1 MQPNKRPIG
10 QARSFSVRPVRKSLR
25 SRLPNLL
32 PKNKSFRYLAIY
44 VGMTLL
50 SFGFLALAAVYFI
63 FLHSLPSI
71 ETIEQ
76 DVLPESTV
84 IYDRNGGELYKLYD
98 EEKRTYVA
106 YAGIS
111 DSMKNAIIAAEDKT
125 FFENQGIDLRGL
137 VRSGVNFAF
146 GKTDKIQGTSTISQQ
161 LIKNTFL
168 SNERSVERKVKEIY
182 LSYRLNSKYS
192 KEKILELYLNKISFG
207 NNAYGV
213 EEAAKTY
220 FGKSAKDVGVL
231 GSTILASLPKGP
243 TYYSPFSHR
252 DRLMGYLYVYAT
264 GDEADK
270 IFVDTPE
277 KMKEYSALVETFK
290 KTVASLDIKRK
301 NSEDAEVCGLSQDSL
316 KKDYNVGSDGCADI
330 QYKDFLG
337 LLNDIRISSGTGSV
351 ALPEAEKPLTSTGK
365 TAVGKPSA
373 TAGRTSTGAVKP
385 ATGTGK
391 VSTGPIAGQKLYL
404 EYSTGRKDFVAGRL
418 LEDDKITPDE
428 YKNVIIGGL
437 DFQFR
442 KYSENIKYPHFVF
455 YVKDYLEQKYGKDFE
470 SQGGLKIYTTIDPVL
485 QDKAEALVKKQ
496 VAVNKDKYGANSAA
510 LVSLDNKT
518 GQILSMVGG
527 PDYFDEAN
535 GGNVN
540 MVTARRQPGS
550 SFKPIVYAL
559 AISKEAIS
567 PDTPIYDV
575 DTKFGKW
582 EPDNYDQK
590 FMGKMKVKTA
600 LDYSRNIPAIKMFWV
615 AGGESDVVKFARSL
629 GILSLQEG
637 ANYGAPLAIG
647 TGEVKPLEMLS
658 AYSVFANAGWK
669 KEIVP
674 ILRIEDRKGNVIDR
688 YVESNGKYVFSD
700 AASYVLSSI
709 ISDAKSRPSD
719 FWNNVLTLKDR
730 PVAAKTGTSNKDV
743 SVGKEKKI
751 LPRDLWTAGYTPQ
764 ITTVVWAGNVDGTET
779 KGTCDGLNCAAP
791 IWHDYMEFAH
801 RNLPKEQ
808 FKKPD
813 SVYSATISTISGK
826 LASENTPEGY
836 RVTSIFAV
844 KPTAYENSMKEMEVD
859 SLCNG
864 KVTENTP
871 ADAVKKG
878 YLINVNPII
887 DSYDTEWLG
896 SIKSWVKSEAGSAYF
911 AEAKGTIITDYQDQ
925 VCERPGESA
934 SRISVSTNLA
944 EVGVRPVGANSIEVG
959 YEADNPI
966 VKLKF
971 LRDGELFKEIA
982 IEGDKVSG
990 TYKNGAFD
998 FDDSFVGEH
1007 TLDVVAVDKYGY
1019 SGKTSTTVMFSKGD
1033 NQDPVISV
1041 TNPSDS
1047 SVKIYVD
1054 QFFNLRFDVTDANEI
1069 VANNLVLDGKLWKI
1083 LGNGN
1088 SFTVAINEEKNLPV
1102 GPHVL
1107 TIESTDARR
1116 GKAKH
1121 DVNFE
1126 VLAK

>member
-1 MQPNKRPIG
+1 MQPNKRPLG
-10 QARSFSVRPVRKSLR
+10 QSRSFSVRPVRKSLR
-25 SRLPNLL
+25 SRLPNLFS
-32 PKNKSFRYLAIY
+32 KNKPFRFLALY
-44 VGMTLL
+44 VGLTLV
-50 SFGFLALAAVYFI
+50 SFGFFAVAVVYFA

-71 ETIEQ
+71 ETIEK

-84 IYDRNGGELYKLYD
+84 IYDRNGGELYKLYN
-98 EEKRTYVA
+98 EEKRTYVG
-106 YAGIS
+106 YSGIS

-125 FFENQGIDLRGL
+125 FFENPGIDLKGL
-137 VRSGVNFAF
+137 VRSGVNYAF

-168 SNERSVERKVKEIY
+168 SNERSMERKVKEIY

-252 DRLMGYLYVYAT
+252 DRLMGYLYAYSE
-264 GDEADK
+264 GGEADK

-277 KMKEYSALVETFK
+277 KMKEYAKLVESFK
-290 KTVASLDIKRK
+290 KTVAALDIKRK
-301 NSEDAEVCGLSQDSL
+301 STEDAEVCGLSQDTL
-316 KKDYNVGSDGCADI
+316 KKDYDIGSDGCADI
-330 QYKDFLG
+330 QYKNFLG
-337 LLNDIRISSGTGSV
+337 LLNDIRIDSGTGAAIS
-351 ALPEAEKPLTSTGK
+351 
-365 TAVGKPSA
+365 
-373 TAGRTSTGAVKP
+373 
-385 ATGTGK
+385 TGTGK
-391 VSTGPIAGQKLYL
+391 TSSGSVSDQKTYL

-418 LEDDKITPDE
+418 LEDGKITPEE

-437 DFQFR
+437 EFQFR

-455 YVKDYLEQKYGKDFE
+455 YVKDYLEQKYGKEFE

-485 QDKAEALVKKQ
+485 QDKAEDLVKKQ
-496 VAVNKDKYGANSAA
+496 VAINKDKYGAKSAA

-527 PDYFDEAN
+527 PDYFDEEN

-567 PDTPIYDV
+567 PDTPVYDV
-575 DTKFGKW
+575 ETKFGKW
-582 EPDNYDQK
+582 EPDNYDRK
-590 FMGKMKVKTA
+590 FMGKMKVRTA

-647 TGEVKPLEMLS
+647 TGEVKPIEMLS

-674 ILRIEDRKGNVIDR
+674 ILRIEDRKGNVVDR

-700 AASYVLSSI
+700 AASYVLSTI

-764 ITTVVWAGNVDGTET
+764 ITAIVWAGNVDGTET

-826 LASENTPEGY
+826 LASENTPESF
-836 RVTSIFAV
+836 RVTSVFAV
-844 KPTAYENSMKEMEVD
+844 KPTAYENSMKEIEVD

-864 KVTENTP
+864 KVTESTP
-871 ADAVKKG
+871 ADAVEKG

-887 DSYDTEWLG
+887 DSYETDWLG
-896 SIKSWVKSEAGSAYF
+896 PIKSWVRSEAGSAYF
-911 AEAKGTIITDYQDQ
+911 AEAKGNIITDFEDK
-925 VCERPGESA
+925 VCERPGESS

-944 EVGVRPVGANSIEVG
+944 DVGVRPVGNNAIEVG

-982 IEGDKVSG
+982 IEGEKVSG
-990 TYKNGAFD
+990 TYRNGTFD
-998 FDDSFVGEH
+998 FDDSFIGEH

-1019 SGKTSTTVMFSKGD
+1019 SGKTSVVVMFGKG
-1033 NQDPVISV
+1033 NNEDPVITVS
-1041 TNPSDS
+1041 NPPDS
-1047 SVKIYVD
+1047 SVKIYAD
-1054 QFFNLRFDVTDANEI
+1054 QFFNLRFSVADANEI

-1083 LGNGN
+1083 L
-1088 SFTVAINEEKNLPV
+1088 
-1102 GPHVL
+1102 
-1107 TIESTDARR
+1107 
-1116 GKAKH
+1116 
-1121 DVNFE
+1121 
-1126 VLAK
+1126 

>member
-1 MQPNKRPIG
+1 MQPNKRPLG
-10 QARSFSVRPVRKSLR
+10 QSRSFSVRPVRKSLR
-25 SRLPNLL
+25 SRLPNLFS
-32 PKNKSFRYLAIY
+32 KNKPFRFLALY
-44 VGMTLL
+44 VGLTLV
-50 SFGFLALAAVYFI
+50 SFGFFAVAVVYFA

-71 ETIEQ
+71 ETIEK

-84 IYDRNGGELYKLYD
+84 IYDRNGGELYKLYN
-98 EEKRTYVA
+98 EEKRTYVG
-106 YAGIS
+106 YSGIS

-125 FFENQGIDLRGL
+125 FFENPGIDLKGL
-137 VRSGVNFAF
+137 VRSGVNYAF

-168 SNERSVERKVKEIY
+168 SNERSMERKVKEIY

-252 DRLMGYLYVYAT
+252 DRLMGYLYAYSE
-264 GDEADK
+264 GGEADK

-277 KMKEYSALVETFK
+277 KMKEYAKLVESFK
-290 KTVASLDIKRK
+290 KTVAALDIKRK
-301 NSEDAEVCGLSQDSL
+301 STEDAEVCGLSQDTL
-316 KKDYNVGSDGCADI
+316 KKDYDIGSDGCADI
-330 QYKDFLG
+330 QYKNFLG
-337 LLNDIRISSGTGSV
+337 LLNDIRIDSGTGAAIS
-351 ALPEAEKPLTSTGK
+351 
-365 TAVGKPSA
+365 
-373 TAGRTSTGAVKP
+373 
-385 ATGTGK
+385 TGTGK
-391 VSTGPIAGQKLYL
+391 TSSGSVSDQKTYL

-418 LEDDKITPDE
+418 LEDGKITPEE

-437 DFQFR
+437 EFQFR

-455 YVKDYLEQKYGKDFE
+455 YVKDYLEQKYGKEFE

-485 QDKAEALVKKQ
+485 QDKAEDLVKKQ
-496 VAVNKDKYGANSAA
+496 VAINKDKYGAKSAA

-527 PDYFDEAN
+527 PDYFDEEN

-567 PDTPIYDV
+567 PDTPVYDV
-575 DTKFGKW
+575 ETKFGKW
-582 EPDNYDQK
+582 EPDNYDRK
-590 FMGKMKVKTA
+590 FMGKMKVRTA

-647 TGEVKPLEMLS
+647 TGEVKPIEMLS

-674 ILRIEDRKGNVIDR
+674 ILRIEDRKGNVVDR

-700 AASYVLSSI
+700 AASYVLSTI

-764 ITTVVWAGNVDGTET
+764 ITAIVWAGNVDGTET

-826 LASENTPEGY
+826 LASENTPESF
-836 RVTSIFAV
+836 RVTSVFAV
-844 KPTAYENSMKEMEVD
+844 KPTAYENSMKEIEVD

-864 KVTENTP
+864 KVTESTP
-871 ADAVKKG
+871 ADAVEKG

-887 DSYDTEWLG
+887 DSYETDWLG
-896 SIKSWVKSEAGSAYF
+896 PIKSWVRSEAGSAYF
-911 AEAKGTIITDYQDQ
+911 AEAKGNIITDFEDK
-925 VCERPGESA
+925 VCERPGESS

-944 EVGVRPVGANSIEVG
+944 DVGVRPVGNNAIEVG

-982 IEGDKVSG
+982 IEGEKVSG
-990 TYKNGAFD
+990 TYRNGTFD
-998 FDDSFVGEH
+998 FDDSFIGEH

-1019 SGKTSTTVMFSKGD
+1019 SGKTSVVVMFGKG
-1033 NQDPVISV
+1033 NNEDPVITVS
-1041 TNPSDS
+1041 NPPDS
-1047 SVKIYVD
+1047 SVKIYAD
-1054 QFFNLRFDVTDANEI
+1054 QFFNLRFSVTDANEI

-1083 LGNGN
+1083 L
-1088 SFTVAINEEKNLPV
+1088 
-1102 GPHVL
+1102 
-1107 TIESTDARR
+1107 
-1116 GKAKH
+1116 
-1121 DVNFE
+1121 
-1126 VLAK
+1126 

>member
-1 MQPNKRPIG
+1 MQPNKRPLG
-10 QARSFSVRPVRKSLR
+10 QSRSFSVRPVRKSLR
-25 SRLPNLL
+25 SRLPSLFS
-32 PKNKSFRYLAIY
+32 KNKPFRFLAIY
-44 VGMTLL
+44 VGLTLV
-50 SFGFLALAAVYFI
+50 SFGFLAVAVVYFA

-71 ETIEQ
+71 DTIEK

-84 IYDRNGGELYKLYD
+84 IYDRNGGELYKLYN
-98 EEKRTYVA
+98 EEKRTYVG
-106 YAGIS
+106 YSGIS

-125 FFENQGIDLRGL
+125 FFENPGIDLKGL
-137 VRSGVNFAF
+137 VRSGVNYAF

-168 SNERSVERKVKEIY
+168 SNERSMERKVKEIY
-182 LSYRLNSKYS
+182 LSYRLNTKYS

-213 EEAAKTY
+213 EEASKTY

-243 TYYSPFSHR
+243 TYYSPYSHR
-252 DRLMGYLYVYAT
+252 DRLMGYLYAYAEGGESEKT
-264 GDEADK
+264 
-270 IFVDTPE
+270 FVDTPE
-277 KMKEYSALVETFK
+277 KMKEYSTLVESFK
-290 KTVASLDIKRK
+290 KAVASLEINRK
-301 NSEDAEVCGLSQDSL
+301 STEDAEVCGLSQDAL
-316 KKDYNVGSDGCADI
+316 KKDYNVDSDGCADV
-330 QYKDFLG
+330 QYKNLLG
-337 LLNDIRISSGTGSV
+337 LLNDIRIESGTGV
-351 ALPEAEKPLTSTGK
+351 TL
-365 TAVGKPSA
+365 
-373 TAGRTSTGAVKP
+373 GAS
-385 ATGTGK
+385 GSGK
-391 VSTGPIAGQKLYL
+391 VSTGSLSGQKTFL
-404 EYSTGRKDFVAGRL
+404 EYNTGRKDFVAGRL
-418 LEDDKITPDE
+418 LEDGKITPEE
-428 YKNVIIGGL
+428 YKNVVIGGL

-470 SQGGLKIYTTIDPVL
+470 SQGGLKIYTTVDPVL

-567 PDTPIYDV
+567 PDTPVYDV
-575 DTKFGKW
+575 ETKFGKW
-582 EPDNYDQK
+582 EPDNYDRK
-590 FMGKMKVKTA
+590 FMGKMKVRTA

-647 TGEVKPLEMLS
+647 TGEVKPIEMLS

-674 ILRIEDRKGNVIDR
+674 ILRIEDRKGNVVDR

-700 AASYVLSSI
+700 AASYVLSTI

-813 SVYSATISTISGK
+813 SVYSATISSISGK
-826 LASENTPEGY
+826 LASENTPENF
-836 RVTSIFAV
+836 RVTSVFAV
-844 KPTAYENSMKEMEVD
+844 KPTAYENSMKEIEVD

-864 KVTENTP
+864 KVTESTP
-871 ADAVKKG
+871 ADAVEKG

-887 DSYDTEWLG
+887 DSYETDWLG
-896 SIKSWVKSEAGSAYF
+896 PIKSWVRSEAGSAYF
-911 AEAKGTIITDYQDQ
+911 AEAK
-925 VCERPGESA
+925 
-934 SRISVSTNLA
+934 
-944 EVGVRPVGANSIEVG
+944 
-959 YEADNPI
+959 
-966 VKLKF
+966 
-971 LRDGELFKEIA
+971 
-982 IEGDKVSG
+982 
-990 TYKNGAFD
+990 
-998 FDDSFVGEH
+998 
-1007 TLDVVAVDKYGY
+1007 
-1019 SGKTSTTVMFSKGD
+1019 
-1033 NQDPVISV
+1033 
-1041 TNPSDS
+1041 
-1047 SVKIYVD
+1047 
-1054 QFFNLRFDVTDANEI
+1054 
-1069 VANNLVLDGKLWKI
+1069 
-1083 LGNGN
+1083 
-1088 SFTVAINEEKNLPV
+1088 
-1102 GPHVL
+1102 
-1107 TIESTDARR
+1107 
-1116 GKAKH
+1116 
-1121 DVNFE
+1121 
-1126 VLAK
+1126 

>member
-1 MQPNKRPIG
+1 MQPNKRPTG
-10 QARSFSVRPVRKSLR
+10 HNRSFSVRPIRKSLR
-25 SRLPNLL
+25 TRFPAIFSKPS
-32 PKNKSFRYLAIY
+32 SFRYVAMY
-44 VGMTLL
+44 VVMTLF
-50 SFGFLALAAVYFI
+50 SFGLLALAVLYFA
-63 FLHSLPSI
+63 FLRTLPSI
-71 ETIEQ
+71 ETIEN

-98 EEKRTYVA
+98 EEKRTYVP

-111 DSMKNAIIAAEDKT
+111 DHMKDAIIAAEDKT
-125 FFENQGIDLRGL
+125 FFENPGIDLRGL

-168 SNERSVERKVKEIY
+168 SNERSIERKFKEIY

-213 EEAAKTY
+213 EEASKTY

-252 DRLMGYLYVYAT
+252 DRLMGYLYAYSE
-264 GDEADK
+264 GGEADK
-270 IFVDTPE
+270 VFIDSPE
-277 KMKEYSALVETFK
+277 KIKEYSVLVESFK
-290 KTVASLDIKRK
+290 KTVSKFEIKRK
-301 NSEDAEVCGLSQDSL
+301 TSEDAEVCGLSQNDF
-316 KKDYNVGSDGCADI
+316 KKDYNIGSDGCADI

-337 LLNDIRISSGTGSV
+337 LLNDVRISSGTES
-351 ALPEAEKPLTSTGK
+351 ARDEAAAP
-365 TAVGKPSA
+365 A
-373 TAGRTSTGAVKP
+373 TVL
-385 ATGTGK
+385 TGTGK
-391 VSTGPIAGQKLYL
+391 TSSGSLIPGKKTFL

-418 LEDDKITPDE
+418 LEDGKITPEE
-428 YKNVIIGGL
+428 YKNVVIGGL

-442 KYSENIKYPHFVF
+442 KYSENIKYPYFVF

-470 SQGGLKIYTTIDPVL
+470 SQGGLKIYTTIDPTL
-485 QDKAEALVKKQ
+485 QDKAESLIVKQ
-496 VAVNKDKYGANSAA
+496 VAINKSKYGASSAA

-527 PDYFDEAN
+527 PDYFDEDH

-550 SFKPIVYAL
+550 SFKPIVYSL

-567 PDTPIYDV
+567 PETPVYDV

-590 FMGKMKVKTA
+590 FMGKMKVRTA
-600 LDYSRNIPAIKMFWV
+600 LDFSRNIPAIKMFSV
-615 AGGESDVVKFARSL
+615 AGGESDVVKFGRSL
-629 GILSLQEG
+629 GILSLQEDG
-637 ANYGAPLAIG
+637 NYGAPLAIG
-647 TGEVKPLEMLS
+647 TGEVKPIEMLS

-669 KEIVP
+669 KDIVP

-700 AASYVLSSI
+700 AASYVLSTI
-709 ISDAKSRPSD
+709 LSDAKSRPSD
-719 FWNNVLTLKDR
+719 FWNNVLTLGDR

-791 IWHDYMEFAH
+791 VWHDYMEFAH
-801 RNLPKEQ
+801 RNLPKEP

-813 SVYSATISTISGK
+813 SVYTATISSISGK
-826 LASENTPEGY
+826 LASDNTPEGY

-864 KVTENTP
+864 KVTDATP
-871 ADAVKKG
+871 PDAVKKG

-911 AEAKGTIITDYQDQ
+911 ADAKGAIITDYQDQ
-925 VCERPGESA
+925 VCERPGSG
-934 SRISVSTNLA
+934 SSHISVSTNLGD
-944 EVGVRPVGANSIEVG
+944 VTVRPLGANALQVG
-959 YEADNPI
+959 YESDNPI
-966 VKLKF
+966 VKLKL

-982 IEGDKVSG
+982 IEGEKTSG
-990 TYKNGAFD
+990 TYVNGAFD
-998 FDDSFVGEH
+998 FDDSFNGEH
-1007 TLDVVAVDKYGY
+1007 TLDIVAVDKYGY
-1019 SGKTSTTVMFSKGD
+1019 SGRTSVTVRFGRG
-1033 NQDPVISV
+1033 NNENPVVNV
-1041 TNPSDS
+1041 TNPSDG
-1047 SVKIYVD
+1047 SVKIYTD
-1054 QFFNLRFDVTDANEI
+1054 QFFNLRFEVTDASEI
-1069 VANNLVLDGKLWKI
+1069 VANNLLLDGKLWKI
-1083 LGNGN
+1083 LGGGN
-1088 SFTVAINEEKNLPV
+1088 SFTVAVNETKDFAV
-1102 GPHVL
+1102 GPHVM

-1116 GKAKH
+1116 GKTKK
-1121 DVNFE
+1121 DVEFE